1 MSEAFRLIETGG
13 DPRSHLALDYSV
25 LLPLLLSR
33 LGLEAAPFLSRY
45 AQTGTVLRYLDLNY
59 RSIQRQVKEELQ
71 LEKQQIGSSGDSKAG
86 LFESGTAEERARIVL
101 AELAR
106 LEQRERDY
114 VPQVNKAGSRTDK
127 HTLLD
132 NQVFRQEIA
141 IIVVVL
147 VLRCRHP
154 LIGIQSLVQSLR
166 AVRDPG
172 SLIYAIVAN
181 NPTEFSPTIDTLL
194 DSDDRYSNVKD
205 ILPRLCKLADYRT
218 WDVRQR
224 LVDRKVFPNLAI
236 ELTIEHCHDEIG
248 FMNRILK
255 GQPEWLTNSQGPVTR
270 TSMTS
275 IMEFV
280 FSSLNDE
287 LISDRP
293 DNVAVNRLLRILSGM
308 VGLMSLSLTAEQLEI
323 SLGVLEMA
331 PAEPCTVNF
340 KVCLILMSAA
350 QLLKYSEPRTRRI
363 LRTLLDCA
371 DSPQVLL
378 LWIYFQSKLLPKID
392 EFASRALSMEIV
404 VPRSGLMDLSTFFT
418 TLFTDEELA
427 SCALGLGRPSSSS
440 PYKTNGS
447 SAAPT
452 SATPSTTIV
461 SSTEA
466 SEIRSIS
473 NFCVSH
479 LLDRG
484 VFIRSSTDVRTWV
497 LDQIQA
503 TNVPL
508 DDNMIPLLQAYT
520 KAISKSDRITR
531 IPEHDIRTFFA
542 NPCQDLTPAKVLL
555 TLYMLLN
562 NEVCLETLGLDS
574 ANRNR
579 EYDATLLQYVQIRKV
594 LLFVQEFQR
603 GVAFKAVQPMFLKLI
618 NSQFPELFDVSTLLL
633 EEEKRFTSSAASQ
646 VSYSSH
652 RKASG
657 SPFTPLISTP
667 HTTSTESSA
676 WVETHYKALEQHLLY
691 PEDAIKA
698 YYAFQRLPQA
708 DRQML
713 AGSIVQMSLPSLLD
727 PESDPT
733 VMEVFKKTW
742 DQLNTIMPHDLWAMT
757 VDTLLPRSSN
767 SFLPPHLLTTTT
779 ASQGGSGSVANQL
792 FNQAPF
798 HQQKN
803 KDVYTFEWLV
813 QDPLLLFKVD
823 PRVFRTPTI
832 FRMFIQI
839 LGAVLV
845 GSRHWYR
852 KHFNSS
858 QAVLNSHQ
866 NMIPIQSQ
874 KHRVFKE
881 SNLTALIY
889 IQDSS
894 VIQFLFEI
902 CQRRPED
909 IEEALAQEE
918 AATVAAAAT
927 SGNYLDDDFS
937 GHPRTKENRKNS
949 TAGQRKPVSHG
960 KEHLQ
965 GPISDVLREIQIVTF
980 NFLHQLFIDIKI
992 LPKLVHFQGY
1002 SPELLPATIAGM
1014 ESLHATTDYLQEL
1027 LYSTPAAA
1035 TSVVL
1040 PGVGTP
1046 VTSSTGAML
1055 AGGPGPGSL
1064 SSPTGPIVVDGAVG
1078 ALGAISVAG
1087 IGAGGLNP
1095 VAAAAASTPSDL
1107 TLHLFALR
1115 LSVLVCEKYPLVR
1128 TKDMAEG
1135 FILER
1140 IGYLAVSSNF
1150 SQEVLDSAKIL
1161 ARAFPSLHGQ
1171 IIGTLQ
1177 EAYGL
1182 ERQRELDGFIESV
1195 RQMALDPV
1203 LWNKT
1208 LL

>member
-13 DPRSHLALDYSV
+13 DPRIHLAL
-25 LLPLLLSR
+25 
-33 LGLEAAPFLSRY
+33 
-45 AQTGTVLRYLDLNY
+45 TGTVLRYLDLDY
-59 RSIQRQVKEELQ
+59 RLIQRQVKEELQ

-86 LFESGTAEERARIVL
+86 LFESGTAEDRARIVL
-101 AELAR
+101 VELAR
-106 LEQRERDY
+106 LDQRERDY
-114 VPQVNKAGSRTDK
+114 DAKAKKTRSHTDK

-132 NQVFRQEIA
+132 NQVFRQEITI
-141 IIVVVL
+141 IIVVL
-147 VLRCRHP
+147 TLRCRRP
-154 LIGIQSLVQSLR
+154 MIDIQSLIQSLR
-166 AVRDPG
+166 AVRSPG
-172 SLIYAIVAN
+172 GIIYAIVAN
-181 NPTEFSPTIDTLL
+181 NPTEFSPTIDNLL
-194 DSDDRYSNVKD
+194 DSDDRYNNVKD

-224 LVDRKVFPNLAI
+224 LVDRKIFPNLAI

-255 GQPEWLTNSQGPVTR
+255 GQPEWLTNSRGPVTR

-287 LISDRP
+287 LTSGQP
-293 DNVAVNRLLRILSGM
+293 DNVAINRLLRILSGM
-308 VGLMSLSLTAEQLEI
+308 VGLMGLSLTAEQLEI

-350 QLLKYSEPRTRRI
+350 QLLKYSESRTRRI

-371 DSPQVLL
+371 DSPQVLM
-378 LWIYFQSKLLPKID
+378 LWIYFQSKLLPKVD

-418 TLFTDEELA
+418 TLFTDKELA
-427 SCALGLGRPSSSS
+427 SCALGLGRPASSS
-440 PYKTNGS
+440 PYKTIGS
-447 SAAPT
+447 STGPTPAA
-452 SATPSTTIV
+452 PSTTVV
-461 SSTEA
+461 SSVEA
-466 SEIRSIS
+466 SELRSIS

-484 VFIRSSTDVRTWV
+484 VFIKSATDVRSWV

-503 TNVPL
+503 TDVPL

-574 ANRNR
+574 SNRNR

-594 LLFVQEFQR
+594 LLFVQEFQG

-633 EEEKRFTSSAASQ
+633 EEEKRFNSSAAGQASHSSQ
-646 VSYSSH
+646 
-652 RKASG
+652 RRASG
-657 SPFTPLISTP
+657 PSFTPLISTP

-676 WVETHYKALEQHLLY
+676 WVENHYKALEQHLIY

-757 VDTLLPRSSN
+757 VDALLPRSSN
-767 SFLPPHLLTTTT
+767 SFLPPHLATTT
-779 ASQGGSGSVANQL
+779 ASQGASVSGSNQVP
-792 FNQAPF
+792 NQSPF
-798 HQQKN
+798 LQQKN

-823 PRVFRTPTI
+823 GRVFRTPTI
-832 FRMFIQI
+832 FRLFIQI

-852 KHFNSS
+852 KQYNAS

-866 NMIPIQSQ
+866 NMVPIQSQ
-874 KHRVFKE
+874 KHRMFKE

-889 IQDSS
+889 LQDSS
-894 VIQFLFEI
+894 VVQLLFEI

-918 AATVAAAAT
+918 AAAAAAASAT
-927 SGNYLDDDFS
+927 AAALAGSGNYSDDEVS
-937 GHPRTKENRKNS
+937 GHHSTTRASGNRKNS
-949 TAGQRKPVSHG
+949 TAGPRKPASHG

-965 GPISDVLREIQIVTF
+965 GPISEVLREIQIVTF

-1014 ESLHATTDYLQEL
+1014 ESLHATTDYIQEL
-1027 LYSTPAAA
+1027 LFSTPAA
-1035 TSVVL
+1035 TTTLIL
-1040 PGVGTP
+1040 PGVNGTP
-1046 VTSSTGAML
+1046 VTSSTGSML

-1064 SSPTGPIVVDGAVG
+1064 SSSTGSIVGDGAIGAQAVG
-1078 ALGAISVAG
+1078 VAG
-1087 IGAGGLNP
+1087 AAAAAA
-1095 VAAAAASTPSDL
+1095 AAAAASTPLDL

-1115 LSVLVCEKYPLVR
+1115 LAVLVCEKYPLVK

-1135 FILER
+1135 FIIER
-1140 IGYLAVSSNF
+1140 IGHLAVSSNF

-1195 RQMALDPV
+1195 QQMALDPL